1 MTPLTNVQKEINRN
15 LKILYPEALALSEE
29 EFQDKGIK
37 EIVEKIPTYDKP
49 YYNEHNEYYLELAL
63 RNMDKDL
70 IKQINK
76 ELLEYF
82 PDANLIADVEFV
94 SNKDV
99 AAIENTLKKF
109 DGNFK
114 LLEDLYKVVAN
125 RPPFTRLVEYPK
137 IAQVVREL
145 FGFKGNSNKSLINQ
159 LIDINYLST
168 IIHPYE
174 DVYPIRNDIES
185 WIEYCKMID
194 SAISFINRKFPNWNK
209 MKKAEKNQYIEQLKQ
224 YQELDFLEK
233 NDKLDLYIDFLEQYT
248 LHKNGLN
255 AKSAFLLTLNL
266 PKIDT
271 IEIAKDVTKNSQIIL
286 DTHLQASYEQD
297 NEANYTND
305 VESESNQSGYRLP
318 SYN

>member
-1 MTPLTNVQKEINRN
+1 
-15 LKILYPEALALSEE
+15 
-29 EFQDKGIK
+29 
-37 EIVEKIPTYDKP
+37 
-49 YYNEHNEYYLELAL
+49 
-63 RNMDKDL
+63 MDKDL